1 MQNRND
7 RKEDKRDDVLFIMD
21 LFERSKPEKAFQE
34 VHRQKQGILAVMAF
48 LYHQAQPV
56 SSKEISQH
64 MAVSS
69 ARMTVIL
76 QKLEQKGCIEKKK
89 SKKDTRGIDVVLTE
103 KGLEIITKMEEKKRA
118 SFERIVEK
126 IGFEQLKEMFQN
138 LETIK
143 KILEENLED
152 FTL

>member
-1 MQNRND
+1 MQNQND
-7 RKEDKRDDVLFIMD
+7 RRVDNREDVLFIMD

-89 SKKDTRGIDVVLTE
+89 STKDTRGIDVVLTE
-103 KGLEIITKMEEKKRA
+103 KGTEIITIMEEKKCA
-118 SFERIVEK
+118 SFERIVDE